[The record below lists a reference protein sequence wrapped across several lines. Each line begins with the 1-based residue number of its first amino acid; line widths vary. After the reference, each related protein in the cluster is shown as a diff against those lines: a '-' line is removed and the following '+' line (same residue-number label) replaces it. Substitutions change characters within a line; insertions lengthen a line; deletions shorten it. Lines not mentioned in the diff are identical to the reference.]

1 MKVPTKAVLGGGWV
15 LNQILIKNTKM
26 HLYYL
31 KIKRGVQIN
40 EKHKNYNNNNNKKL
54 GPNFTLGTEK
64 VHNSL
69 RSMATVPFGPGT

>member
-1 MKVPTKAVLGGGWV
+1 M
-15 LNQILIKNTKM
+15 LIKNTKV
-26 HLYYL
+26 HFYYL

-40 EKHKNYNNNNNKKL
+40 QKQKSNNNNKKL

-69 RSMATVPFGPGT
+69 RSMATVPFETGT